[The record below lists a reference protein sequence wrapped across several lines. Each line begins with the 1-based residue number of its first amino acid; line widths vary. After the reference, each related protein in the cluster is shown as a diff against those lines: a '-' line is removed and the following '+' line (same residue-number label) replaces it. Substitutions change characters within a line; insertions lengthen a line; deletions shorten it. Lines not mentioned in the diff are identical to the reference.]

1 MREDKAFWLLGNA
14 VWFALLSRVAWFFF
28 AHALESLRDPVF
40 RSGAWVIA
48 VPGLVFAG
56 CAAFCVHGVRRRLS
70 RGPDSG
76 YGGEAASM
84 LIVAAVVLLGCAI
97 VYPRF
102 GDLMRFSSE
111 GANKGNLGAVRAALD
126 GYAKTKGRP
135 AAVDALV
142 KEGALP
148 YLPRLSWQ
156 GPHRASRESVTLEP
170 GVFTDSGKWG
180 YSVEAST
187 PVFIDCTHTDSR
199 GLAWNN
205 Y

>member
-1 MREDKAFWLLGNA
+1 VREDKFFWLLGSLI
-14 VWFALLSRVAWFFF
+14 WFAGLSWVAWLFF
-28 AHALESLRDPVF
+28 AWTFESLRDPVY
-40 RSGAWVIA
+40 RSDAWLIA

-56 CAAFCVHGVRRRLS
+56 GAAFCAHGVRRRL
-70 RGPDSG
+70 RQGPDSG

-84 LIVAAVVLLGCAI
+84 VLVIGCAI

-102 GDLMRFSSE
+102 GELLRYSGE

-135 AAVDALV
+135 AALDALV

-148 YLPRLSWQ
+148 YLPRLSWR
-156 GPHRASRESVTLEP
+156 GPHRSTRESLTLEP
-170 GVFTDSGKWG
+170 GVFTDSGRWG

-187 PVFIDCTHTDSR
+187 PVYIDCTHTDSR